1 MAEPLPLDLINTLDR
16 DRFVAA
22 LGRLFE
28 RSPWVAA
35 GAWHARPF
43 GSRAALHEALCRVM
57 YAAPAAQQL
66 DLLRAHPDLAGKA
79 AVAKTLTVASAG
91 EQASAGLDRLS
102 PDEFARFTA
111 LNNAYH
117 ERFGFPFIICV
128 REHTKHS
135 ILDHFVARLNHTPDE
150 EISTALGEIAK
161 IANIRLHDA
170 VQNENGPA
178 HGR

>member
-1 MAEPLPLDLINTLDR
+1 MAEALPLDLINTLDR
-16 DRFVAA
+16 DQFVAA
-22 LGRLFE
+22 LGGLFE
-28 RSPWVAA
+28 HSPWIAA

-43 GSRAALHEALCRVM
+43 DSRAALHDALCRVM

-66 DLLRAHPDLAGKA
+66 ALIRAHPDLAGKA
-79 AVAKTLTVASAG
+79 AVAKTLTAASAG

-111 LNNAYH
+111 LNNAYR

-135 ILDHFVARLNHTPDE
+135 ILDHFAARLNHTPDE
-150 EISTALGEIAK
+150 EIRTALGEIVK
-161 IANIRLHDA
+161 IANIRLRDA
-170 VQNENGPA
+170 VQHEHGQA
-178 HGR
+178 H

>member
-1 MAEPLPLDLINTLDR
+1 MAEPLPLDLINTADQ
-16 DRFVAA
+16 DQFVAA
-22 LGRLFE
+22 LGGLFE
-28 RSPWVAA
+28 HSSWVAA

-43 GSRAALHEALCRVM
+43 SSRTTLHEAVCRIM

-66 DLLRAHPDLAGKA
+66 DLIRAHPDLAGKA
-79 AVAKTLTVASAG
+79 AVAKTLTAASAG

-111 LNNAYH
+111 LNNAYR

-135 ILDHFVARLNHTPDE
+135 ILDHFATRLEHTSDE
-150 EISTALGEIAK
+150 EIRTALGEIAK
-161 IANIRLHDA
+161 IAKIRLGDA
-170 VQNENGPA
+170 VQHENGPA
-178 HGR
+178 Q